1 MLKQALS
8 RNLTKIALIVNLLWI
23 SFFVIVFAIL
33 VGTRTIAWN
42 WLTGLVL
49 GQISSILGL
58 IVLFY
63 TRELMI
69 KYENP
74 FLFYFM
80 FLVRIGLYVVPFFL
94 SLIFYDGKIFNY
106 LSILIGLS
114 TVFLL
119 PLSSYLD
126 IRNKKRKGEVS

>member
-8 RNLTKIALIVNLLWI
+8 RNLTKITLIVNLLWI

-42 WLTGLVL
+42 WLTGLIL

-58 IVLFY
+58 IMLFY

-74 FLFYFM
+74 FLFCFM
-80 FLVRIGLYVVPFFL
+80 FLIRIGLYVIPFFL
-94 SLIFYDGKIFNY
+94 SLVLYDGKIFNY
-106 LSILIGLS
+106 LSILIGLT

-119 PLSSYLD
+119 PISSYLD
-126 IRNKKRKGEVS
+126 IRNKKRKGEAS

>member
-8 RNLTKIALIVNLLWI
+8 RSLTKTALIVNLLWI

-94 SLIFYDGKIFNY
+94 SLILYDGKFFNY

-119 PLSSYLD
+119 PISSYLD

>member
-1 MLKQALS
+1 MLKQTLS
-8 RNLTKIALIVNLLWI
+8 RNLTKITLIVNLLWI

-94 SLIFYDGKIFNY
+94 SLILYDGKIFNY

-114 TVFLL
+114 TIFLL
-119 PLSSYLD
+119 PISSYLD
-126 IRNKKRKGEVS
+126 IKNKKRKGEVS

>member
-8 RNLTKIALIVNLLWI
+8 RNLTKITLIVNLLWI

-42 WLTGLVL
+42 WLTGLIL

-58 IVLFY
+58 IILFY

-74 FLFYFM
+74 FLFCFM
-80 FLVRIGLYVVPFFL
+80 FLIRIGLYVIPFFL
-94 SLIFYDGKIFNY
+94 SLVLYDGKIFNY
-106 LSILIGLS
+106 LSILIGLT

-119 PLSSYLD
+119 PISSYLD
-126 IRNKKRKGEVS
+126 IKNKKRKGEAI